1 MSDNMIPELTL
12 DPAAAAAPVPELTLE
27 PAATPAAPEPEKPEV
42 KPVELDDNDLHGR
55 IQAHRELLT
64 EAG

>member
-27 PAATPAAPEPEKPEV
+27 PTDSGTKGERYV
-42 KPVELDDNDLHGR
+42 ILWR
-55 IQAHRELLT
+55 
-64 EAG
+64 